1 MEVREVTEVTE
12 VRERGRK
19 VVRRLHRFYNS
30 NIENV
35 FSNDWSGSMHNVYCS
50 IHVQNIFG

>member
-1 MEVREVTEVTE
+1 MDVREVTE
-12 VRERGRK
+12 VRERGREVVRRLESE

-35 FSNDWSGSMHNVYCS
+35 FSNDWSGSMHNV
-50 IHVQNIFG
+50 V